1 MGDEDEGGA
10 FDAVE
15 VEEEVED
22 VRAVGGVEVAGG
34 LVGEDDGRAQDE
46 GAGEG
51 DALLF
56 AAGEL
61 DRVVVHAVGEAD
73 AGEELLGAGAGR
85 LRQNRR

>member
-15 VEEEVED
+15 VEEEFED

-34 LVGEDDGRAQDE
+34 LVGEDDGRAEDE

-51 DALLF
+51 DALLL

-61 DRVVVHAVGEAD
+61 DGVVVHAVAEAD
-73 AGEELLGAGAGR
+73 GGEELAGAGEAVGSG
-85 LRQNRR
+85 RR